1 MRFFDTRAKKTVLLC
16 ATATFFAAEAVLGL
30 LLQTAD
36 AYADHYRYVAVL
48 LACLF
53 CTLFASRSPSY
64 LLTQAALLC
73 TVGADWFLVMRE
85 PREQL
90 PAMIFFLGTQLS
102 YFLRL
107 YFEDTSHARRR
118 VHLYLRTGASV
129 FALALTWAVLG
140 ERCDALSL
148 VSVLYYAHLILNLTF
163 AFLQTG
169 ISFFSVGLLFFLLCD
184 TVVGLSCID
193 PYLPIPA
200 DSPLRA
206 LLSPGFDLV
215 WAFYVPSQALLAASL
230 VKKDGRGNHCDR
242 KKRL

>member
-1 MRFFDTRAKKTVLLC
+1 MRFFDTRAKKTVLFC
-16 ATATFFAAEAVLGL
+16 AVAAFFAAEAVLGF

-36 AYADHYRYVAVL
+36 AYADHYRYAAVL

-53 CTLFASRSPSY
+53 CVTFASRSPAY
-64 LLTQAALLC
+64 FLTQAALLC
-73 TVGADWFLVMRE
+73 TVGADWFLVMSE

-107 YFEDTSHARRR
+107 YFEDTSRVRRQ
-118 VHLYLRTGASV
+118 VHLCVRVGVSA
-129 FALALTWAVLG
+129 FALLLTWAVLG
-140 ERCDALSL
+140 ERCDALAL

-169 ISFFSVGLLFFLLCD
+169 VSFFSMGLLFFLLCD

-200 DSPLRA
+200 DSPLRR

-215 WAFYVPSQALLAASL
+215 WAFYVPSQALLSASL
-230 VKKDGRGNHCDR
+230 LRERFR
-242 KKRL
+242 KK